1 MAEIY
6 AGTSDGRIE
15 SHYISQNPTWAL
27 SRDAA
32 TGTAVTTNETSDY
45 NLVAV
50 TRFGAR
56 GGSNTYKVERSF
68 LYFDVSGVNG
78 TVEDV
83 TLNIHGGV
91 TADGSASDGTIWGV
105 KGGPPVLTGLEVEQ
119 FDDIPGYQTG
129 TQMFGNVTQYTSIG
143 IIGGGSWDP
152 SDYNIM
158 QGTSSLMTDMDSL
171 NVVTIVLTDYFYDA
185 RNNAPTSNGSW
196 NVSGYYADNT
206 GTSKDP
212 FLRYTMAGYGHE
224 VNTVVAASI
233 GKVNTV
239 ETANIGKII
248 TVD

>member
-6 AGTSDGRIE
+6 AGTSDGRI
-15 SHYISQNPTWAL
+15 ISPTTTWAGA
-27 SRDAA
+27 RDAA
-32 TGTAVTTNETSDY
+32 TGASVITNETSDY

-50 TRFGAR
+50 SRFGR
-56 GGSNTYKVERSF
+56 GGGNTYRVERSF
-68 LYFDVSGVNG
+68 LYFDVSGING

-83 TLNIHGGV
+83 TLNIHGF
-91 TADGSASDGTIWGV
+91 GSFASDGTIWGV
-105 KGGPPVLTGLEVEQ
+105 KGGLPVLTGLEVEQ

-129 TQMFGNVTQYTSIG
+129 TQMYSNVTDYTGIG
-143 IIGGGSWDP
+143 IIGGGSWDL

-158 QGTSSLMTDMDSL
+158 QGTSSLKADMESL
-171 NVVTIVLTDYFYDA
+171 TVITIVLTDYFYDA

-196 NVSGYYADNT
+196 NVPGYYADNT
-206 GTSKDP
+206 NTDKDP